1 MEPTTLNV
9 VAGAMADV
17 AASLQEPAKLDETL
31 ELITRSAAETIPGI
45 LEASISITTKA
56 GEIQTLAPTGPR
68 VARADQLQYELGQGP
83 CLDAAI
89 EDPVVAVND
98 LATDRRW
105 PQYGPKVA
113 ALGFGSQVA
122 FQFRADPHVRG
133 ALNLYAAA
141 PCEIDQDS
149 IHLGGMF
156 AGQIAVAMGWAK
168 QEQTLTEALATRNLI
183 GQAVGIVM
191 ERYQLDSDRAFA
203 FLVRLSQSA
212 NTKLRTVAGG
222 LVDSVNTTAK
232 R

>member
-1 MEPTTLNV
+1 MQPTPLSD
-9 VAGAMADV
+9 VADAMADV
-17 AASLQEPAKLDETL
+17 VASMREPTKVEETL

-45 LEASISITTKA
+45 LEASISITTRG

-68 VARADQLQYELGQGP
+68 VTRADHLQYELHEGP

-89 EDPVVAVND
+89 EESVVIVND
-98 LATDRRW
+98 LASDPRW
-105 PQYGPKVA
+105 PDFGPKAA

-133 ALNLYAAA
+133 ALNLYADG
-141 PCEIDQDS
+141 PYGLDQDS
-149 IHLGGMF
+149 IHLGSMF

-212 NTKLRTVAGG
+212 NKKLRTVAAT
-222 LVDSVNTTAK
+222 LVDTANEAAK
-232 R
+232 

>member
-141 PCEIDQDS
+141 PYQIDQDS

-156 AGQIAVAMGWAK
+156 AGQIALAMGWAK
-168 QEQTLTEALATRNLI
+168 QEQTLTEA
-183 GQAVGIVM
+183 
-191 ERYQLDSDRAFA
+191 
-203 FLVRLSQSA
+203 
-212 NTKLRTVAGG
+212 
-222 LVDSVNTTAK
+222 
-232 R
+232 

>member
-141 PCEIDQDS
+141 PYQIDQDS

-156 AGQIAVAMGWAK
+156 AGQIALAMGWAK

-212 NTKLRTVAGG
+212 NTKLRTVAAG

>member
-141 PCEIDQDS
+141 PYQIDLDS

-168 QEQTLTEALATRNLI
+168 QEQTLTEALTTRNLI

-212 NTKLRTVAGG
+212 NTKLRTVAAG

>member
-1 MEPTTLNV
+1 MEPTALNV
-9 VAGAMADV
+9 VAEAMADV

-45 LEASISITTKA
+45 LEASISITTRD

-68 VARADQLQYELGQGP
+68 AARADQLQYELRQGP

-89 EDPVVAVND
+89 EDPVVPVND

-141 PCEIDQDS
+141 PHQIDQDS

-168 QEQTLTEALATRNLI
+168 QEQTLTEALTTRNLI

-212 NTKLRTVAGG
+212 NTKLRTVAAG